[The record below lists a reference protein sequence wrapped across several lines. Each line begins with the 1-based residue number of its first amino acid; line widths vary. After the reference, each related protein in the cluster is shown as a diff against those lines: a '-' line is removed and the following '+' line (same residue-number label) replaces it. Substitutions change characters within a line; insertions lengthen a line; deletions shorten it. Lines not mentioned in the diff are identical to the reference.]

1 MSNYATLQDV
11 LDITGQ
17 LYNEQDQARIDT
29 LLPLVSSLIRQ
40 AGYDAG
46 KDVDA
51 HILKNPAYGDVVKLV
66 TVDVVVRAIRQDT
79 TGEPL
84 SQESQSAL
92 GYTWSGSYAVPGGG
106 VAMSLM
112 ENEKKTLGFKRQRFG
127 SITLWPRPRYK
138 E

>member
-11 LDITGQ
+11 LSITGAS
-17 LYNEQDQARIDT
+17 YTEAEQARINT
-29 LLPLVSSLIRQ
+29 ILPLVSSLIRE
-40 AGYDAG
+40 AGTEAG

-51 HILKNPAYGDVVKLV
+51 EILKNPAYGDVVKLV
-66 TVDVVVRAIRQDT
+66 TVDVVVRALRQST

-84 SQESQSAL
+84 SQESQGAL
-92 GYTWSGSYAVPGGG
+92 GYTWSGTYAVPGGG

-127 SITLWPRPRYK
+127 SITLWPR
-138 E
+138 